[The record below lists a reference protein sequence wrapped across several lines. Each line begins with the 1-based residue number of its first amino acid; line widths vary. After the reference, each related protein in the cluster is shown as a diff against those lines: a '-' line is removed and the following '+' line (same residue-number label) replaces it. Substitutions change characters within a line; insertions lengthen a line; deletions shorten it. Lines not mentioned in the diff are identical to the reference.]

1 MIFLQILGWVFG
13 ILLLLLL
20 LLGCI
25 KLSLRIGYC
34 EKPLLVL
41 GIGVWK
47 SDLTELLSASEKQQ
61 KTKKTAKPKP
71 THPKEK
77 PSKKE
82 KQEKPPKL
90 TVRPSLMELVGAFQE
105 LAVGIL
111 TRFARHLRPDEFRL
125 RVLVATDDAAKTA
138 MEYGAVC
145 AAAGAV
151 RSAVEGLRRADPKR
165 INVQIECDFL
175 AETYEF
181 DAELCVSI
189 RVWRL
194 ALIALFASR
203 PLIEALDLL
212 KAYRYYKK
220 EEKQD
225 GNTHEAT
232 D

>member
-1 MIFLQILGWVFG
+1 MW
-13 ILLLLLL
+13 
-20 LLGCI
+20 
-25 KLSLRIGYC
+25 KL
-34 EKPLLVL
+34 
-41 GIGVWK
+41 
-47 SDLTELLSASEKQQ
+47 DLTELLSASKKEPTAKKTT
-61 KTKKTAKPKP
+61 KTKP
-71 THPKEK
+71 TP
-77 PSKKE
+77 KKE
-82 KQEKPPKL
+82 KQPKQEKQEKTPKL
-90 TVRPSLMELVGAFQE
+90 TERPALMQVVTAFKE
-105 LAVGIL
+105 LAIGIL
-111 TRFARHLRPDEFRL
+111 TRFARHIRPDEFRL

-151 RSAVEGLRRADPKR
+151 RAAVEGLRRADPKR
-165 INVQIECDFL
+165 INVQVECDFL
-175 AETYEF
+175 AEAYEF

-203 PLIEALDLL
+203 PLIEAIELL